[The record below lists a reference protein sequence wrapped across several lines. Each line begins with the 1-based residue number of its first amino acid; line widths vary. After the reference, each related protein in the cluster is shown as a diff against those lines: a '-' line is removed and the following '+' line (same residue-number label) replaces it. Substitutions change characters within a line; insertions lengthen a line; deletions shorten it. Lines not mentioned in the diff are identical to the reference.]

1 MKTESEIKDDII
13 SHIKSTQL
21 ATEVTGQV
29 LKRLRPKN
37 SDKED
42 VIITVLGAIPM
53 DQQQEVPVNVNIY
66 VRERLQ
72 DGQYAP
78 DEPRERKLQKI
89 AEQSLKVGGIGKSYG
104 FTLVSQQTFEVDES
118 DKHERC
124 INNRILYT
132 YYNED

>member
-13 SHIKSTQL
+13 SHIRSTQL
-21 ATEVTGQV
+21 ATAVTGQI

-42 VIITVLGAIPM
+42 VIITVLGAVPM
-53 DQQQEVPVNVNIY
+53 VQQQDVPINVNIY

-78 DEPRERKLQKI
+78 DEPRERVLQKI
-89 AEQSLKVGGIGKSYG
+89 AEQSLKVGGIGKSYR
-104 FTLVSQQTFEVDES
+104 FTLVSQQTFEVANS
-118 DKHERC
+118 DRPERC
-124 INNRILYT
+124 INNRILYK